1 MNRVLRTHARLLG
14 GVLTIALAAIP
25 ALSSQIQ
32 PASRWNTDRSGLM
45 ARGYDVVA
53 YFTEG
58 RPVRGTA
65 EFEHAWDGAR
75 WRFATA
81 ANRDAFAAAPQKY
94 APQYGGFCA
103 YAVSRNYTADGDPQ
117 AWTIVDGRLFLNY
130 SLSVR
135 ATWLKDR
142 DANIAKGDA
151 NWPALSRK

>member
-1 MNRVLRTHARLLG
+1 MNVAVNTHARLLG
-14 GVLTIALAAIP
+14 GMLAIAIAAIP
-25 ALSSQIQ
+25 ALFSQSQ
-32 PASRWNTDRSGLM
+32 PVSRWNTDRSGLM

-53 YFTEG
+53 YVTEG
-58 RPVRGTA
+58 KPVRGAA

-75 WRFATA
+75 WRFASA

-94 APQYGGFCA
+94 APQYGGFCS

-117 AWTIVDGRLFLNY
+117 AWTVADGRLFLNY

-135 ATWLKDR
+135 ELWLKER
-142 DANIAKGDA
+142 DTNIAKGDA